1 MKADAECSIAFADIS
16 PPQAFED
23 DAKRISVVRVAI
35 HVCVYAYF
43 LHPHSGC
50 IAPAIH
56 TFAISL
62 LDNVW
67 QSLGDAVYGGW

>member
-43 LHPHSGC
+43 STPTLRLHCTGNTYLCDQPPGQRL
-50 IAPAIH
+50 AEP
-56 TFAISL
+56 
-62 LDNVW
+62 W
-67 QSLGDAVYGGW
+67 